1 MVGNPVHSWDAR
13 TGSTDKTS
21 TNDPVDDDPSPSR
34 RVARVSVREFRQGW
48 CRDPFGRF
56 EFRYFSNNE
65 PTALVRSHGL
75 ESRDDPHADEA
86 AIVTAIG
93 DDEEAVPAP
102 TRPVL
107 HPVLYPARSHRILAL
122 VLIALAVIVPV
133 TACVTLATTGSD
145 RVFFVADFA
154 AIAAALTI
162 LTQNSIR
169 GWATTRG
176 GTRGP
181 ARFDT
186 ETDHTPSS
194 DVQRS

>member
-133 TACVTLATTGSD
+133 TACVALATTGRG

-154 AIAAALTI
+154 AIAAALAI
-162 LTQNSIR
+162 LTRTSIGEWVIR
-169 GWATTRG
+169 RG
-176 GTRGP
+176 GRGELV
-181 ARFDT
+181 RFDT
-186 ETDHTPSS
+186 ETDHTPSP
-194 DVQRS
+194 DVGRS

>member
-145 RVFFVADFA
+145 RVFFLAGFGG
-154 AIAAALTI
+154 IAAGLP
-162 LTQNSIR
+162 LTQ
-169 GWATTRG
+169 
-176 GTRGP
+176 
-181 ARFDT
+181 
-186 ETDHTPSS
+186 
-194 DVQRS
+194 QQ